1 MRSRLKTEKGKR
13 LKKERSTKVES
24 VFWNIKHNK
33 TFTQFL
39 LRGKQGAAIECV
51 LMCIALNIEK
61 IFMHVATQE
70 EHAVAVMQGITWNKK
85 EEEKK

>member
-1 MRSRLKTEKGKR
+1 MRTEKGKR

-24 VFWNIKHNK
+24 VFGNMKHNK

-39 LRGKQGAAIECV
+39 LRGKQGVTIECV

-61 IFMHVATQE
+61 IFMHVATHQDDI
-70 EHAVAVMQGITWNKK
+70 VMALRQVT
-85 EEEKK
+85 